1 MSSIGIATS
10 DLSKQS
16 DDVSQHSGKFKT
28 PDPDNRDEPIQSP
41 IRLEDGRFIHRR
53 EHINSAQ
60 HTNMRPVV
68 TTPDFFRQEASTTDL
83 AEVTLIDK
91 RRPFV
96 HTASNP
102 YSFEEVSWRAFRVMM
117 CDCVAHWRGG
127 PRLEDII
134 LWACW
139 TAAFRKD
146 FLKLWQAQVADSVHH
161 PHHKDGMYIDLYGN
175 FDEQHFA
182 SMAASN
188 ILYPLFIS
196 LMPRRTE
203 GSQRDSLY
211 PKLEALADDEIANFL
226 EKHDAFARRGLY
238 GYLANLTIITDA
250 WFAAL
255 AEIRHIAVIMEWCG
269 FISRLVCGKS

>member
-1 MSSIGIATS
+1 
-10 DLSKQS
+10 
-16 DDVSQHSGKFKT
+16 
-28 PDPDNRDEPIQSP
+28 
-41 IRLEDGRFIHRR
+41 
-53 EHINSAQ
+53 
-60 HTNMRPVV
+60 
-68 TTPDFFRQEASTTDL
+68 
-83 AEVTLIDK
+83 
-91 RRPFV
+91 
-96 HTASNP
+96 
-102 YSFEEVSWRAFRVMM
+102 M

-139 TAAFRKD
+139 TEAFRKD

-161 PHHKDGMYIDLYGN
+161 PHRKDGMHIELYGN

-188 ILYPLFIS
+188 ILYPLFIF

-211 PKLEALADDEIANFL
+211 PKLEALADDKIANFF

-238 GYLANLTIITDA
+238 GYLANLTIITDT

-255 AEIRHIAVIMEWCG
+255 AEIRHIAVIMEWWLDNG
-269 FISRLVCGKS
+269 WLRVFPKSPECTRCFTHALEQAYVKYSNSSLNLYGL